1 MPNNLVFNGVA
12 EQLQTLINGVDADG
26 NVRPIRTDSDGQI
39 QLGTVTVTAE
49 NFDIRPLS
57 GVTDSVVIRETVSVT
72 AENFDIRQLSGVTD
86 SVVIRETVSVTA
98 ENFDIRQ
105 LSGVTDS
112 VVIRETVSVTAEN
125 FDIRPLSGATDSI
138 QLSSRLLTED
148 SLAFED
154 VTVATATFVQNTGE
168 QSEYSF
174 YVFNTGSNTLTVQLQ
189 ISPISTDSY
198 FMDDPSGAVGLE
210 SGDKVTLV
218 AGRFLKYTRLFYDTG
233 GEACSFNVHYNAQV

>member
-39 QLGTVTVTAE
+39 QLGTVT
-49 NFDIRPLS
+49 
-57 GVTDSVVIRETVSVT
+57 
-72 AENFDIRQLSGVTD
+72 
-86 SVVIRETVSVTA
+86 
-98 ENFDIRQ
+98 
-105 LSGVTDS
+105 
-112 VVIRETVSVTAEN
+112 VTAEN